1 MELKNIGMAIKKC
14 RKQNRLTLR
23 DVSSVAGID
32 KSHLSRIEQGI
43 YIPQIDTFAKIA
55 YALNINPSKLM
66 KMAEDMDSQNKKYP
80 Q

>member
-43 YIPQIDTFAKIA
+43 YIPQIDTFAIH
-55 YALNINPSKLM
+55 PSKLM
-66 KMAEDMDSQNKKYP
+66 KMAEDMDTQNKKHP